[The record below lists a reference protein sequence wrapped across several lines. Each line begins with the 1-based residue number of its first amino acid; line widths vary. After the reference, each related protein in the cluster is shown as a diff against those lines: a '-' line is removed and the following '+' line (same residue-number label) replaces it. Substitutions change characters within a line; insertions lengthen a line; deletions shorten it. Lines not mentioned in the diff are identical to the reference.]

1 MLFTTQ
7 VFLFVF
13 LPICLAAYY
22 FILFLQ
28 KRSKAGA
35 FLQKIR
41 AADLV
46 LIAAGCSFYLW
57 SCFDDLFRLLA
68 YIIVIWLAGHFIGKR
83 RDSGT
88 ADAAHA
94 SGVILAAGIAFAVFV
109 LVHFKYIGTLTEVW
123 NFFFKDSRTHDPVA
137 APLGI
142 SFITFSAISYLA
154 DIKTGKARP
163 GSLLDCLLYITFFP
177 KVVSG
182 PITLWRDF
190 YGFID
195 SRTVTLDG
203 ISYGVSR
210 VMIGFAKKLI
220 LADTFGSALAAMD
233 EAVDVPTA
241 WFAALLYML
250 QIYFDFSGYS
260 DIAIGL
266 SGMLGFPMK
275 ENFNFPYLSRSITEF
290 WHRWHISLGTWFREY
305 IYIPLGGSRQGK
317 KRTVLNVLTVF
328 LLTGIWH
335 GAGLGYFLW
344 GMINGVC
351 NVIEKLIG
359 EKKFYKKTPGL
370 VKWLFTTL
378 ITFFSWELFRFGK
391 LSLFND
397 QLMIMFGLKRFT
409 AIPYTWRY
417 YLDAQIV
424 TLAVIGALGAT
435 VWGLPKIRNAYLKF
449 TGTKTGYLIN
459 QLVFVLL
466 FIISVMFMVSSQYSP
481 FIYFR
486 Y

>member
-46 LIAAGCSFYLW
+46 LIAAGCGFYLW

-109 LVHFKYIGTLTEVW
+109 LVHFKYIGTLTDVW

-203 ISYGVSR
+203 ISDGVSR
-210 VMIGFAKKLI
+210 VMIGFAK
-220 LADTFGSALAAMD
+220 S
-233 EAVDVPTA
+233 
-241 WFAALLYML
+241 
-250 QIYFDFSGYS
+250 
-260 DIAIGL
+260 
-266 SGMLGFPMK
+266 
-275 ENFNFPYLSRSITEF
+275 
-290 WHRWHISLGTWFREY
+290 
-305 IYIPLGGSRQGK
+305 
-317 KRTVLNVLTVF
+317 
-328 LLTGIWH
+328 
-335 GAGLGYFLW
+335 
-344 GMINGVC
+344 
-351 NVIEKLIG
+351 
-359 EKKFYKKTPGL
+359 
-370 VKWLFTTL
+370 
-378 ITFFSWELFRFGK
+378 
-391 LSLFND
+391 
-397 QLMIMFGLKRFT
+397 
-409 AIPYTWRY
+409 
-417 YLDAQIV
+417 
-424 TLAVIGALGAT
+424 
-435 VWGLPKIRNAYLKF
+435 
-449 TGTKTGYLIN
+449 
-459 QLVFVLL
+459 
-466 FIISVMFMVSSQYSP
+466 
-481 FIYFR
+481 
-486 Y
+486 